1 MKDEKAKQVSEYEKK
16 DIDVNKIK
24 GLIEKQYENLLHG
37 QSGMKQIERNVAGRV
52 VDSKVITPSI
62 SGEDVYLNIDID
74 LQLKAEALLGE
85 SRGVIALIDVNDGS
99 VLTLVCTPSFDPN
112 WFVNGISVQR
122 YDELKNDS
130 DFTLLARSTKG
141 L

>member
-1 MKDEKAKQVSEYEKK
+1 
-16 DIDVNKIK
+16 
-24 GLIEKQYENLLHG
+24 
-37 QSGMKQIERNVAGRV
+37 MKQIERNVAGRV

-99 VLTLVCTPSFDPN
+99 VLTLVSTPSFDPN

-130 DFTLLARSTKG
+130 DLPLFDRSTKG
-141 L
+141 LYPPGSTIKPWCGTPPTVCIICVGIDACCVCCCAACAA